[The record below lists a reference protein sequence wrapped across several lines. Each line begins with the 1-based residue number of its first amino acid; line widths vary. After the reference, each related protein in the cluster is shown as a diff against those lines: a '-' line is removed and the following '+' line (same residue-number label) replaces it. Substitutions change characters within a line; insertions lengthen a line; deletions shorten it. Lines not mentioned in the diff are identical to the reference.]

1 MLNPEEDLKLKT
13 ICEFLFFDHLKNEA
27 TYPRFEQCFQPLFTE
42 SNISMFSIFT
52 EIAGEKRKYITY
64 PRLVRAYQNR
74 SKSKDLTF
82 FVDTLFTDVLHLSK
96 GKVTLS
102 LFWAVMIPSR
112 FLVGHFANHAKKI
125 LVAAIVIIPCTMLL
139 LTASS
144 IPAVVMIL
152 CVPLRFASGAV

>member
-1 MLNPEEDLKLKT
+1 MSGSLLSGSGQREVEESQAED
-13 ICEFLFFDHLKNEA
+13 KNDSRCFA
-27 TYPRFEQCFQPLFTE
+27 LAAIPLPGVIMCVYVGFENGF
-42 SNISMFSIFT
+42 
-52 EIAGEKRKYITY
+52 
-64 PRLVRAYQNR
+64 
-74 SKSKDLTF
+74 TF